1 VVVIAQHLVPG
12 YPPVEPGGLEGTHEI
27 GDCRGL
33 RIGIRVDD
41 HTVENIDEPSQ
52 FIMLRVVDSI
62 AQKNS
67 EVNSLLPVQRVNRL
81 YGGVQHLGS
90 VRDYRRIGRVSS
102 RLSLYLPQPE
112 KQRLSRGLD
121 IGQMDVSHG
130 KKP

>member
-1 VVVIAQHLVPG
+1 
-12 YPPVEPGGLEGTHEI
+12 
-27 GDCRGL
+27 
-33 RIGIRVDD
+33 
-41 HTVENIDEPSQ
+41 
-52 FIMLRVVDSI
+52 MLRVVDSI

-90 VRDYRRIGRVSS
+90 VWDYRRIGRVSS

-121 IGQMDVSHG
+121 IGQMDVVPVTVWDVAAYPDGIRSSSFS
-130 KKP
+130 KPSPAWGLQTP